1 MELYDAIMSR
11 RSVRKFTDYY
21 VTDEE
26 INKILESAQWAPSWS
41 NTQCWEFIIVRDK
54 DVLMK
59 ISETYSET
67 NPARKCTES
76 ASAVIVICGKSDLPG
91 FRGEDN
97 RLTKFDSWFM
107 FDLGLAVQNMQL
119 TAHNLELGSVVVGLL
134 DHKRCADLLD
144 VKPPYELV
152 GILPIGKPVEFKK
165 TGPKR
170 REISE
175 FTHKEKFGSR

>member
-54 DVLMK
+54 DVLVK
-59 ISETYSET
+59 ISQTYSET
-67 NPARKCTES
+67 NPAKKCTES
-76 ASAVIVICGKSDLPG
+76 ASAVIAICGKSDLPG
-91 FRGEDN
+91 FREGN
-97 RLTKFDSWFM
+97 KLTKFDSWFM

-119 TAHNLELGSVVVGLL
+119 TAHNLGLGSVMVGLL
-134 DHKRCADLLD
+134 DHTKCADLLD
-144 VKPPYELV
+144 VKSPYELV
-152 GILPIGKPVEFKK
+152 GILPIGKPGALKS
-165 TGPKR
+165 TGPNR
-170 REISE
+170 RAISG
-175 FTHKEKFGSR
+175 FTHKEKFGNR

>member
-26 INKILESAQWAPSWS
+26 INKILESAQWSPSWS

-54 DVLMK
+54 ELMVK
-59 ISETYSET
+59 ISQTYSET
-67 NPARKCTES
+67 NPAKNCTGS
-76 ASAVIVICGKSDLPG
+76 ASVLIALCAKSNLPG
-91 FRGEDN
+91 FRDN
-97 RLTKFDSWFM
+97 AKLTKFDSWFM

-134 DHKRCADLLD
+134 DHKKCAELLE
-144 VKPPYELV
+144 VKAPYELV

-175 FTHKEKFGSR
+175 FTHKDKFDKR

>member
-1 MELYDAIMSR
+1 MELYDAIMTR

-26 INKILESAQWAPSWS
+26 INKILESAQWAPSWA

-54 DVLMK
+54 DLIMK
-59 ISETYSET
+59 LADTLTET
-67 NPARKCTES
+67 NPARKCIES
-76 ASAVIVICGKSDLPG
+76 ASVVIAICGKSDLPG
-91 FRGEDN
+91 FKEGSKT
-97 RLTKFDSWFM
+97 TKFDSWFM

-119 TAHNLELGSVVVGLL
+119 TAHNLGLGSVVAGAL
-134 DHKRCADLLD
+134 DHKRGADLLE
-144 VKPPYELV
+144 VKSPYEFV
-152 GILPIGKPVEFKK
+152 GFLPIGKPVEFKK

-175 FTHKEKFGSR
+175 FTHKDKFGNN

>member
-41 NTQCWEFIIVRDK
+41 NTQCWEFIIVRDR
-54 DVLMK
+54 DLMTR
-59 ISETYSET
+59 IAQTYSET
-67 NPARKCTES
+67 NPGRKCTES
-76 ASAVIVICGKSDLPG
+76 ASAVIVFCAKSDLPG
-91 FRGEDN
+91 FKGDGGK
-97 RLTKFDSWFM
+97 LTKFDSWFM

-119 TAHNLELGSVVVGLL
+119 TAHDLGLGSVVVGLL
-134 DHKRCADLLD
+134 DHKKCADLLG
-144 VKPPYELV
+144 VKSPYEVV
-152 GILPIGKPVEFKK
+152 GVLPLGQPVEFKK
-165 TGPKR
+165 VGPKR

-175 FTHKEKFGSR
+175 FTHKDKFGSR

>member
-1 MELYDAIMSR
+1 MELYDAIMNR

-67 NPARKCTES
+67 NPAKKCTES
-76 ASAVIVICGKSDLPG
+76 ASAVIAICGKSDLPG
-91 FRGEDN
+91 FREGN

-119 TAHNLELGSVVVGLL
+119 TAHNLDLGSVVVGLL
-134 DHKRCADLLD
+134 DHKKCADLLD
-144 VKPPYELV
+144 VKSPYELV

-165 TGPKR
+165 TGLKR

-175 FTHKEKFGSR
+175 FTHKEKFGNK